1 MEPIGRAPEP
11 SVAAVYSTA
20 PARENRAPTSSYDK
34 DERMAKSLGA
44 TGYLTKPPQL
54 TQLKGIIDR
63 CQDLSLSQEGN
74 GFALRRAA

>member
-1 MEPIGRAPEP
+1 
-11 SVAAVYSTA
+11 
-20 PARENRAPTSSYDK
+20 
-34 DERMAKSLGA
+34 MAKSLGA

-63 CQDLSLSQEGN
+63 CQNLSLSQEGD

>member
-1 MEPIGRAPEP
+1 ML
-11 SVAAVYSTA
+11 
-20 PARENRAPTSSYDK
+20 ARTQVVMCTTSSYDK

-63 CQDLSLSQEGN
+63 CQNLSLSQEGD